1 MKKLIVFPSE
11 SIRSYLAVGQDY
23 ATISRYFNPAGFF
36 DEVYCVSPW
45 GDRKEDKIDGITYI
59 KANPL
64 FFKRIIKEINPSVV
78 RAYGGYHCADWAA
91 ISKVDDIPT
100 VVSLHDT
107 NKNIMFKSITFAD
120 AVICTAECVKN
131 AFLEKYRYEEERI
144 YIKPNWVNL
153 QRFHRVSD
161 DDEYLI
167 KLKNTY
173 GDGKHILHV
182 GRKSEQKNL
191 DTLIKAMRYVDADC
205 IFVGRGDTDKYI
217 KMAKEYGV
225 DSKCIFIDSVPNDE
239 LKFYYTWCDC
249 MCTPSRW
256 EGFGIVFIEAEACE
270 SIVITS
276 NIPPMNEYLVNNQNA
291 ILIDDYENDQ
301 KLASILNNVLNNTE
315 KYSDMRSKARIMAEK
330 FDQGKID
337 ILEADIYDRIIQ
349 KGSKN
354 KHCNNLITF
363 YKSWKCL

>member
-1 MKKLIVFPSE
+1 
-11 SIRSYLAVGQDY
+11 
-23 ATISRYFNPAGFF
+23 
-36 DEVYCVSPW
+36 
-45 GDRKEDKIDGITYI
+45 
-59 KANPL
+59 
-64 FFKRIIKEINPSVV
+64 
-78 RAYGGYHCADWAA
+78 
-91 ISKVDDIPT
+91 
-100 VVSLHDT
+100 
-107 NKNIMFKSITFAD
+107 
-120 AVICTAECVKN
+120 
-131 AFLEKYRYEEERI
+131 
-144 YIKPNWVNL
+144 
-153 QRFHRVSD
+153 
-161 DDEYLI
+161 
-167 KLKNTY
+167 
-173 GDGKHILHV
+173 
-182 GRKSEQKNL
+182 
-191 DTLIKAMRYVDADC
+191 
-205 IFVGRGDTDKYI
+205 
-217 KMAKEYGV
+217 
-225 DSKCIFIDSVPNDE
+225 
-239 LKFYYTWCDC
+239 